1 MRLEVEGKAPA
12 FPLVLDL
19 NTRIAGQL
27 PGIPQVWL
35 VRPGESNGTPVRPS
49 SDGLYSLPSP
59 LPDQTGI
66 YIRVNGIPAPGFAP
80 MLRNAA
86 SLWRSVCPGRLP
98 IWRRNVAT
106 SNLVPVLPGCRNFLY
121 LGNRAD

>member
-19 NTRIAGQL
+19 NTSIAGQL

-59 LPDQTGI
+59 LPDQTSI

-86 SLWRSVCPGRLP
+86 SL
-98 IWRRNVAT
+98 T
-106 SNLVPVLPGCRNFLY
+106 LVDLSLIHILRKKI
-121 LGNRAD
+121 RKKIKSR